1 MEQTLLTNASYI
13 QISVSDEQKI
23 FARQLVEHSLRHHHV
38 SNIWDR
44 HEDKLSQTRMMRFT
58 GSLGE
63 VVFADCYHLPR
74 PTRSFGAVDGQDW
87 GQDFLIQSGTRSEDQ
102 AFSVDIKSMKRKSG
116 LLSSDYVLN
125 IPSSQLHKPNSKTS
139 HYFCISFHQSETEGT
154 IASLLGFIDKHSLE
168 KGETGQLYKSG
179 TKRLRSDGTFF
190 TFNESTYEVLFR
202 DIDPPVMTDYVKKLK
217 GFRICAL
224 R

>member
-1 MEQTLLTNASYI
+1 MEQTVLTNASYI
-13 QISVSDEQKI
+13 QISVTDEQKI

-63 VVFADCYHLPR
+63 IVFADCYHLPR

-87 GQDFLIQSGTRSEDQ
+87 GQDFLISADEQT
-102 AFSVDIKSMKRKSG
+102 FSVDIKSMKRKSG
-116 LLSSDYVLN
+116 ILSPTYVLN

-168 KGETGQLYKSG
+168 KGETGQLFKSG
-179 TKRLRSDGTFF
+179 TKRIRSDRSSF
-190 TFNESTYEVLFR
+190 TFNENTYEVLFQ
-202 DIDPPVMTDYVKKLK
+202 DIAPPVITNSIKRLK
-217 GFRICAL
+217 GFLVCEL